1 MTSAPSSSSRW
12 LVKSEPEAYSYEQL
26 VKDRVTSWTGVRN
39 YTARN
44 NLRAMQKG
52 DLALFYHSVG
62 PKEIVGIARV
72 SKAAFP
78 DPTVPPEEA
87 KLGWL
92 AVELAPHVAFEDPV
106 SLAVIKADPRLADM
120 LLVKQSRLSV
130 TPVTEAEWDVVLSLA
145 GG

>member
-1 MTSAPSSSSRW
+1 MTERRRW
-12 LVKSEPEAYSYEQL
+12 LVKSEPEAYSWDQL
-26 VKDRVTSWTGVRN
+26 VQDGATAWTGVRN

-44 NLRAMQKG
+44 NLKAMQKG

-62 PKEIVGIARV
+62 PKEIVGIAEV
-72 SKAAFP
+72 KKTAFA
-78 DPTVPPEEA
+78 DPTAPPEEE
-87 KLGWL
+87 KLGWV
-92 AVELAPHVAFEDPV
+92 AVEIGPKIAFEDPV

-130 TPVTEAEWDVVLSLA
+130 TPVTEAEWDAVLSLA